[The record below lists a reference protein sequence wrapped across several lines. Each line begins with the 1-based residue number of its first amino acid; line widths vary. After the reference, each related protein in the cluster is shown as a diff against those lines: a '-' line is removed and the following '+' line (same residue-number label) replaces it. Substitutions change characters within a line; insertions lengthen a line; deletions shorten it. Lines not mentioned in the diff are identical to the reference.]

1 MNFKDISIKELKEEY
16 LERHGFVFA
25 GNAACNRNNCDNVA
39 FIVKSKGFT
48 DYLPE
53 FVVELNSQTFVF
65 VYPVEANFES
75 GAFFQSVKHAEMAFG
90 AFKIDI
96 LKGFLNDQA

>member
-1 MNFKDISIKELKEEY
+1 MNFKDINIQELKEKY
-16 LERHGFVFA
+16 SERHGFVFA
-25 GNAACNRNNCDNVA
+25 ANAVCNRNNCDSVA
-39 FIVKSKGFT
+39 SIVKSKGFT

-65 VYPVEANFES
+65 VYPVEANFEC
-75 GAFFQSVKHAEMAFG
+75 GTFFAATKHAEMAFG